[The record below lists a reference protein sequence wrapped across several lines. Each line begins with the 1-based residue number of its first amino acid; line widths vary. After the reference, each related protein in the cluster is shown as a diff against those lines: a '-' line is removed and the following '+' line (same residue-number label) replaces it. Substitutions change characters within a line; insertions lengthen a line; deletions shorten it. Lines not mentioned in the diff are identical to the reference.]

1 MKNGAKNLLILSFLL
16 IGFAPAAFAADP
28 ATTTTTTTNTATAP
42 VQVSPPTEVK
52 KSNSADMMDKMN
64 MKEHAKMMKAG
75 ALAPGEKISLNN
87 GTKADLEKL
96 PGIGP
101 AKADAI
107 IKARPF
113 KSVEDIT
120 KVKGIKNDT
129 YAKIKNNIVL

>member
-28 ATTTTTTTNTATAP
+28 ATTTTTNTATPP
-42 VQVSPPTEVK
+42 VQTSPPTEVK

-75 ALAPGEKISLNN
+75 ALAPGEKISLNSAS
-87 GTKADLEKL
+87 KADLEKL

-120 KVKGIKNDT
+120 KVKGIKNDI